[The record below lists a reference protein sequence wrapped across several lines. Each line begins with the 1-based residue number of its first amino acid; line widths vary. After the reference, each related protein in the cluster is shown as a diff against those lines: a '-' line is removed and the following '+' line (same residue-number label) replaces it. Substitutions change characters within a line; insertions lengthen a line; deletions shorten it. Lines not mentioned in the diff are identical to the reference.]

1 MTDELHPMDRT
12 REARWAT
19 LLRDAN
25 RGGRVAYIQFLNETA
40 PVLRGVIASRCGRRH
55 EDCEDILQ
63 NVLIAI
69 HEKRHTWRETEPV
82 SAWIYAIARYKT
94 IDALRKAGRNRTA
107 GFDGTENEV
116 PDDTVIDP
124 TAAGDLDS
132 LLVQLDDLSAR
143 IVRQIKLDGLTAE
156 EVGNQVGLSAGA
168 VRVALHRAMAK
179 LGALVQAPPKTS
191 GQPKRGRK

>member
-1 MTDELHPMDRT
+1 MANELDDMGQA
-12 REARWAT
+12 REARWAA

-25 RGGRVAYIQFLNETA
+25 RGGRAAYVQFLTETA
-40 PVLRGVIASRCGRRH
+40 PVLRGIIAARCGRRH

-69 HEKRHTWRETEPV
+69 HEKRHTWRETDPV

-94 IDALRKAGRNRTA
+94 VDAMRKAGRSRTA
-107 GFDGTENEV
+107 AFDGAENEV
-116 PDDTVIDP
+116 PDDAVVDP
-124 TAAGDLDS
+124 TAPGDLDG
-132 LLVQLDDLSAR
+132 LLVQLDDLSAS

-156 EVGNQVGLSAGA
+156 EVGDQFGMSPGA

-179 LGALVQAPPKTS
+179 LAAIAQDVPPPGHS
-191 GQPKRGRK
+191 KRARK